1 MASAAAVPVLMYHH
15 VSPAPGLITVAPQNF
30 RAQIRW
36 LAINGWRG
44 ITCDDFAR
52 FLNGE
57 QLPDRSVLI
66 TFDDGYLDNW
76 VHAAP
81 ILAEFGLHAVLFLI
95 TGHIGGD
102 GSPRPQVGAPGAPDC
117 PDHRTCKA
125 RIAKGDADSVMLRWA
140 EVEAMQSSATFEFH
154 SHTHT
159 HTRWDKIEAEVA
171 TRQQHL
177 AQDLALSRETL
188 ASRLGGVSA
197 HLCWPQGYHD
207 EDYRR
212 TATHGGFKYFYT
224 VEKGV
229 ATQRTDPARIPR
241 MVVKDKAGN
250 WFSSRMRLYRHPLLA
265 ALYLR
270 LRGA

>member
-15 VSPAPGLITVAPQNF
+15 VSPSPGLITISPENF
-30 RAQIRW
+30 RAQMRW
-36 LAINGWRG
+36 LAAHGWRG

-52 FLNGE
+52 FLKGE

-81 ILAEFGLHAVLFLI
+81 ILAEFGLHAVVFLI
-95 TGHIGGD
+95 TGRIGA

-117 PDHRTCKA
+117 LDHRTCKKC
-125 RIAKGDADSVMLRWA
+125 IAAGDADSVMLRWA
-140 EVEAMQSSATFEFH
+140 EVEAMQSSGTFEFH

-159 HTRWDKIEAEVA
+159 HTRWDKIEDDVAIRQRRLAE
-171 TRQQHL
+171 
-177 AQDLALSRETL
+177 DLAVSRETL
-188 ASRLGGVSA
+188 GSRLGGVSA

-212 TATHGGFKYFYT
+212 TASSGGFKYLYT

-229 ATQRTDPARIPR
+229 CTPRTDPARIPR

-250 WFSSRMRLYRHPLLA
+250 WFASRMWLYRQPMLA

>member
-102 GSPRPQVGAPGAPDC
+102 GSPRPQAGAPGAPDC

-125 RIAKGDADSVMLRWA
+125 RIANGDADSVMLRWA
-140 EVEAMQSSATFEFH
+140 EVEVMQSNATFEFH
-154 SHTHT
+154 SHTHS
-159 HTRWDKIEAEVA
+159 HTRWDKIEADVA

-177 AQDLALSRETL
+177 AQDLALSRATL

-229 ATQRTDPARIPR
+229 VTQSRHALKVDRIESLR
-241 MVVKDKAGN
+241 
-250 WFSSRMRLYRHPLLA
+250 SRIEK
-265 ALYLR
+265 
-270 LRGA
+270 